1 MDAQTSLQV
10 QEKPWRKQ
18 PASPFMLSLR
28 ISDSFFPF
36 LISLC
41 CPPGKWELEGG
52 GGAPSSTSVVLGL
65 CNNLMISHL
74 AAQPSMGRGAL

>member
-1 MDAQTSLQV
+1 MPEEKPGTCLMDAQTSLQV

-52 GGAPSSTSVVLGL
+52 GALSFLHL
-65 CNNLMISHL
+65 CCLRSL
-74 AAQPSMGRGAL
+74 Q